1 MKHRS
6 EKSEKTENRGQR
18 IEDGAVLSDL
28 CSLISAL

>member
-6 EKSEKTENRGQR
+6 EKTENSGQR